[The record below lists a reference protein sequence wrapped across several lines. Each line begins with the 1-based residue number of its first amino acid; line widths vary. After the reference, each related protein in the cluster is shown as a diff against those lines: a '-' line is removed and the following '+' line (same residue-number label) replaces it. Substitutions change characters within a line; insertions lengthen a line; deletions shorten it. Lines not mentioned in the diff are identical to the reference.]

1 MVFLLASARSQGE
14 RPPGVWDAIED
25 IFFGCKM
32 RANFPQGDWAQY
44 AAKNRD
50 MWLRNECAMKPP
62 TVGEDPNAR
71 EGGLKKEC
79 ERLEAR

>member
-1 MVFLLASARSQGE
+1 
-14 RPPGVWDAIED
+14 
-25 IFFGCKM
+25 M